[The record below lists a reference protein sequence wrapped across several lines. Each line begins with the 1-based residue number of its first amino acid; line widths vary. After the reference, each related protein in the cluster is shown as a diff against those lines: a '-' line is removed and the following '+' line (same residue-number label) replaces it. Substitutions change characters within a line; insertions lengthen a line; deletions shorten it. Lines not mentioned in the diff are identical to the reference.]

1 MDNPDRVTY
10 FAATDT
16 RGKRIPF
23 GIKQKDRAR
32 HMYVIGKSGTGKST
46 MLENMAIQDIRNG
59 EGFAYLDPHG
69 GSAEKLL
76 DYIPQNRLRDVVY
89 FAPYETEHPLSLNV
103 IEDVPYEKRHLVLSS
118 LMSIFRSI
126 WADAWSPRFEYVLT
140 NTLLAL
146 LEHPE
151 ATLLSVTRLY
161 GDDAYRKEIAENL
174 RDPAAK
180 KFWVEEFPTAT
191 DAPFKEAIS
200 ALVGKIDQI
209 ALDPLM
215 RDIIGQPRSSFN
227 MRQLM
232 DERKILL
239 ISLPK
244 GLVGET
250 NMQLIGSILATR
262 IFLAA
267 MSRADVPADRMSQVP
282 HFYFY
287 VDEFQ
292 NFANSTFSEIL
303 SESRKY
309 KLDLLISHQYIG
321 QMDAQVR
328 AAVFGN
334 VGTLVTFRVGPFDA
348 EVLERVFAPE
358 FTKESLMNLG
368 RAQIYLSL
376 MIDNVGSRPFSAL
389 TIAAIE
395 PPPRSWKQEARRAS
409 EEQFCS
415 KHDHK
420 RASFPLPPH
429 VAAAGDLKS
438 LVGAM
443 TEIVRQDKAKETLEK
458 KAELKDTLEKVLGE
472 ELPTPDHT
480 LPEHAS
486 VPATKPF
493 EIPEEELRSVFKED
507 V

>member
-1 MDNPDRVTY
+1 MAYNREMDNPDRVTY

-32 HMYVIGKSGTGKST
+32 HMYVIGKSGVGKST
-46 MLENMAIQDIRNG
+46 MIENMAIQDIRNG

-69 GSAEKLL
+69 GAAEKLL
-76 DYIPQNRLRDVVY
+76 EYIPQERMRDVVY
-89 FAPYETEHPLSLNV
+89 FAPYESDHPLSLNV

-118 LMSIFRSI
+118 LMAIFKSI
-126 WADAWSPRFEYVLT
+126 WADAWSPRFEYVLG

-146 LEHPE
+146 LEHPD
-151 ATLLSVTRLY
+151 ATLLSVSKLY
-161 GDDAYRKEIAENL
+161 GDEAYRKEVIDTL
-174 RDPAAK
+174 KDPAAK
-180 KFWVEEFPTAT
+180 KFWTEEFPTAN
-191 DAPFKEAIS
+191 DQAFKEAVAAI
-200 ALVGKIDQI
+200 VGKVDQM

-227 MRQLM
+227 MRKLM

-239 ISLPK
+239 INLPK

-267 MSRADVPADRMSQVP
+267 MSRADVALDRVAGLP

-292 NFANSTFSEIL
+292 NFANHTFSEIL

-309 KLDLLISHQYIG
+309 KLGLIISHQYMA
-321 QMDAQVR
+321 QMDDKVQ

-358 FTKESLMNLG
+358 FKKENLMNLG
-368 RAQIYLSL
+368 RSQIYLSL
-376 MIDNVGSRPFSAL
+376 MIDGVGSRPFSAV
-389 TIAAIE
+389 TIPGIE
-395 PPPRSWKQEARRAS
+395 PPARSWKQETKRAS
-409 EEQFCS
+409 EEQYCAR
-415 KHDHK
+415 HNHQVA
-420 RASFPLPPH
+420 RPTLPPDT
-429 VAAAGDLKS
+429 DLKS

-443 TEIVRQDKAKETLEK
+443 TDIVKKDKAKEVEEK
-458 KAELKDTLEKVLGE
+458 KVELKETLEKVLGE
-472 ELPTPDHT
+472 PLPPA
-480 LPEHAS
+480 PEPIPENA
-486 VPATKPF
+486 PF
-493 EIPEEELRSVFKED
+493 EVPEEKLRAVFKED

>member
-32 HMYVIGKSGTGKST
+32 HMYVIGKSGVGKTT
-46 MLENMAIQDIRNG
+46 MLENLAIQDIRNG
-59 EGFAYLDPHG
+59 EGLAYLDPHG

-76 DYIPQNRLRDVVY
+76 DYVPQSRLKDVVY
-89 FAPYETEHPLSLNV
+89 FAPYETDHPLSLNI
-103 IEDVPYEKRHLVLSS
+103 IEDVPYEKRHLVISS
-118 LMSIFRSI
+118 LITIFKSI

-161 GDDAYRKEIAENL
+161 NDPEYRKEITENL
-174 RDPAAK
+174 RDPVAK
-180 KFWVEEFPTAT
+180 KFWVEEFATAS
-191 DAPFKEAIS
+191 DSQFKEAVS
-200 ALVGKIDQI
+200 ALTGKIDQM

-215 RDIIGQPRSSFN
+215 RSIIGKAKSSFDV
-227 MRQLM
+227 RTLM

-239 ISLPK
+239 INLPK

-267 MSRADVPADRMSQVP
+267 MSRADVALDQVQNLP

-292 NFANSTFSEIL
+292 NFANQTFSEIL

-309 KLDLLISHQYIG
+309 KLNLIISHQYIG
-321 QMDAQVR
+321 QMDEKVR

-334 VGTLVTFRVGPFDA
+334 VGTTIAFRVGPFDA
-348 EVLERVFAPE
+348 EVLERAFAPE
-358 FTKESLMNLG
+358 FTKDNLMNLG
-368 RAQIYLSL
+368 RSQIYLSL
-376 MIDNVGSRPFSAL
+376 MIDSIGSRPFSAV
-389 TIAAIE
+389 TIPSIE

-409 EEQFCS
+409 EEQYCAL
-415 KHDHK
+415 HDHVS
-420 RASFPLPPH
+420 AQSPLSPEI
-429 VAAAGDLKS
+429 AATGDLKS

-443 TEIVRQDKAKETLEK
+443 TAIVRQDKAKEVETNK
-458 KAELKDTLEKVLGE
+458 VELKSTLEKVLGE
-472 ELPTPDHT
+472 ELPPSPA
-480 LPEHAS
+480 PEATS
-486 VPATKPF
+486 PAKPF
-493 EIPEEELRSVFKED
+493 EVPEEELRSIFKED